1 MSPVSLER
9 TYLSP
14 YGTWAGQ
21 LRIPDC
27 PWTCGRRLLV
37 GSSNPRRVLMFK
49 VDATGFM
56 RGPGGVSSWSLV
68 VGVLMQS
75 PTNVCQ
81 MHMLGP
87 TLTGFPVVALRNVNY
102 PKGNNNCHELAMRP
116 QGVLVPPSL
125 PAFTVILL
133 QHSNCPWYVPCQ
145 LPLFYSAQSRTSAW
159 DPSSWPRVIEF

>member
-1 MSPVSLER
+1 MIGCSLHVVRVSWTHKPVSIWHLA
-9 TYLSP
+9 
-14 YGTWAGQ
+14 AGRSIENSG
-21 LRIPDC
+21 LPLDLLLCR
-27 PWTCGRRLLV
+27 LV
-37 GSSNPRRVLMFK
+37 GRELESEEVLMFQ

-56 RGPGGVSSWSLV
+56 RGPGRDSSWNLV

-116 QGVLVPPSL
+116 QGVLAPPSL

-145 LPLFYSAQSRTSAW
+145 LPLFYSAQSRTSA
-159 DPSSWPRVIEF
+159 